1 MTVSGRHGREGIS
14 LPRSIGSAR
23 VWRRLTG
30 SNRQTP
36 NAMYNQLKALL
47 TPRWVA
53 ETSSGHEVVGSTGF
67 GSKLI
72 RLGGDYLGVLALPVF
87 PAAHGEL

>member
-1 MTVSGRHGREGIS
+1 
-14 LPRSIGSAR
+14 
-23 VWRRLTG
+23 
-30 SNRQTP
+30 
-36 NAMYNQLKALL
+36 MYNQLKALL